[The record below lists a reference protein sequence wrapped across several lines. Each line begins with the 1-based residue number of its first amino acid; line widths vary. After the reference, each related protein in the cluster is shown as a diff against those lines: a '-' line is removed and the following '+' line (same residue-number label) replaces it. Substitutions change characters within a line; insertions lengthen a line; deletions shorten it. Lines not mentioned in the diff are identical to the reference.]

1 MTQSWSNKERSELIK
16 RLTRGELT
24 VADAARRYDLPL
36 DQLQSWVDDYFS
48 TGSLGDEHSER
59 KILARLPDGDAILAI
74 APVAAALAQ
83 VSRDHH
89 MIIRHFIPGRTI
101 SEVLALTKLERMKA
115 LEVIDDLCTR
125 GGLRPTGGVRALG
138 QDGAPVRPAMT
149 LPANVE
155 EPAARSRG
163 QWILGAGLLAAIVTF
178 ASAVLFDGEGGDATR
193 KAAAKGATPAAAE
206 AAPDPEPAAAP
217 DPCPAGM
224 IYHPAATLEIGS
236 RDPSP
241 ALATARPP
249 FAAEVSSFCLDRT
262 EVTVAA
268 YGECVAAGQCDA
280 AHAESA
286 WPQGQT
292 PKRDWEQAQAAY
304 GELCNAGAED
314 RDGHPI
320 NCVTWYQAAHYC
332 SSLGKRLPYE
342 VEWELAARGPE
353 GRAYPWGGDRPG
365 RYRLNACGDECRRW
379 RSAHALADE
388 EVMYEADDGW
398 PGTAPVGSF
407 HAGQTAREVQDLAGN
422 VFEWTAD
429 GFYSYGDEAGD
440 AGDAAPEDGA
450 STGEPAAPAPE
461 PAPEPKVDP
470 RGPAEADQRII
481 RGGAFNSALPE
492 HAHAALR
499 YPQAAD
505 AHAHAIGFRCAK
517 KPLFDPAAKAD

>member
-24 VADAARRYDLPL
+24 VSDAARRYEIPL
-36 DQLQSWVDDYFS
+36 DELQSWVDAYFS
-48 TGSLGDEHSER
+48 TGSLGEEHSER

-74 APVAAALAQ
+74 APVAAALSQ

-89 MIIRHFIPGRTI
+89 IIIRHFIPGRTI
-101 SEVLALTKLERMKA
+101 NEVLALTKLERMKA

-125 GGLRPTGGVRALG
+125 GGLKPTGGERPLAEN
-138 QDGAPVRPAMT
+138 GAPRRPGIT
-149 LPANVE
+149 LPASVE

-163 QWILGAGLLAAIVTF
+163 QLILGLGLLAAVVAF
-178 ASAVLFDGEGGDATR
+178 VSAVLFDGEGDTEKDRRKSAPAVAEPDAQ
-193 KAAAKGATPAAAE
+193 
-206 AAPDPEPAAAP
+206 PEPEP
-217 DPCPAGM
+217 EPEPEPCPTDMA
-224 IYHPAATLEIGS
+224 YQAAATLELGS
-236 RDPSP
+236 RDESP

-249 FAAEVSSFCLDRT
+249 FTATVSSFCIDRS

-268 YGECVAAGQCDA
+268 YGECVAAGGCEE
-280 AHAESA
+280 AHKDSS

-292 PKRDWEQAQAAY
+292 SKREWERAQEAY
-304 GELCNAGAED
+304 SELCNAGAAD
-314 RDGHPI
+314 REGHPI

-332 SSLGKRLPYE
+332 SWLGKRLPYE

-353 GRAYPWGGDRPG
+353 GRPYPWGADRPG

-379 RSAHALADE
+379 RTAHELAVD
-388 EVMYEADDGW
+388 EVMYEADDEW

-407 HAGQTAREVQDLAGN
+407 HAGQTPSEIQDLAGN

-429 GFYSYGDEAGD
+429 GFYSY
-440 AGDAAPEDGA
+440 PE
-450 STGEPAAPAPE
+450 AAPADAPE
-461 PAPEPKVDP
+461 AEADAAATEAGAEAAERPAPAPKVDP
-470 RGPAEADQRII
+470 RGPTEADQRII
-481 RGGAFNSALPE
+481 RGGAFNSTLPE

-505 AHAHAIGFRCAK
+505 AHAHGIGFRCAK
-517 KPLFDPAAKAD
+517 KPLFEPTPKDD